1 MKIYLF
7 RHGETDWN
15 RARRLQGQSDIP
27 LNEAGREL
35 AVRTSQAVAQIPFDR
50 AYTSPL
56 SRARETARILLG
68 DRDIALEGDE
78 RLKEM
83 HFGEHEG
90 ADFDAAKRPGS
101 GHPLQDFFCRPQ
113 SYVPPSGAESIQ
125 EAMAR
130 GRAFLE
136 EKILPLEG
144 ECENI
149 LVVAHGALNRGIL
162 SAVAEI
168 PLERFWQMGLPN
180 CAASILSLQQGKFS
194 ILEESRV
201 YYGEEKNARP

>member
-1 MKIYLF
+1 MT
-7 RHGETDWN
+7 RPS
-15 RARRLQGQSDIP
+15 GQ
-27 LNEAGREL
+27 
-35 AVRTSQAVAQIPFDR
+35 VQAIPFRIFSAGPR
-50 AYTSPL
+50 AMCPRT
-56 SRARETARILLG
+56 
-68 DRDIALEGDE
+68 
-78 RLKEM
+78 
-83 HFGEHEG
+83 
-90 ADFDAAKRPGS
+90 
-101 GHPLQDFFCRPQ
+101 
-113 SYVPPSGAESIQ
+113 PPSGAESIQ

-149 LVVAHGALNRGIL
+149 LVVAHGALNRCIL